1 MNKDQLK
8 KLEADLWSAADKL
21 RANSDLKSSE
31 YSTPVLGLIFLK
43 FADNNY
49 QRHEKTILAEYQ
61 QLQGTRR
68 EKPVSEVAIEQ
79 CGFYLP
85 DHARYDYLL
94 NLPEEKDI
102 AKALKAAMK
111 AIEEYKPELE
121 GVLPKDEYAALTR
134 TDKTLPQQ
142 LLRTFADIPADASG
156 DLFGQIYE
164 YFLGEFARSEG
175 QKGGEFFTPRSVVRL
190 MVEII
195 EPHGGKVFD
204 PACGSGG
211 MFVQSAHFIAEHRK
225 ELQGADSG
233 VYVCGLEKT
242 LDTVKLARMNLAVN
256 GLRGE
261 IKQANTYYDDHF
273 DSFGAFDYVLA
284 NPPFNVDEV
293 SLSGVEKDRRFNTYG
308 IPRNKSKVKKADAGK
323 ETVPNANYLWI
334 NLFATSLK
342 PQGRAALVM
351 ANSASDARHSEA
363 DIRKTLIENNL
374 IYAML
379 TLPSNMFYTV
389 TLPATLWFF
398 DKAKPDETILFIDA
412 RNIFTQIDR
421 AHREF
426 SEEHIQNIAI
436 ISHLHKGQR
445 DKFVRLVDRY
455 FAMGMARLIE
465 NRQKVEPVSVQL
477 LEVLDD
483 ATGRQAMGELVQC
496 WRELDK
502 LQDHYQ
508 HYLQQSTLVIPND
521 SEESSINT
529 RNKIS
534 PFSRNDSQGDR
545 IGSQENRH
553 HNQMNRTDSGITDNP
568 VIPNGCEESL
578 TSASDKI
585 SPVGRNDSSD
595 TNNSVIPNASE
606 ESFVHG
612 KISPFSRNDSDN
624 ADNSVIPNASEE
636 SYAYTES
643 SAATVNARNRAQHQL
658 REVFDPFFAALHDS
672 LKRLDKTVRQHE
684 KQQAELAQLEGKRA
698 ATDRRTKALKAALE
712 ELHQEVKNAEIYYQ
726 HIHWL
731 QERFPNAEYEDVTGL
746 CKLATPEEIKEQDYS
761 LNPGRYVGVVIEE
774 DGKTEEE
781 FIAELLAMNDELSGL
796 NGAARRLEEV
806 INININNLV
815 DNS

>member
-49 QRHEKTILAEYQ
+49 QRHVKAILAEYQ

-68 EKPVSEVAIEQ
+68 EKPVSEIAIEQ

-85 DHARYDYLL
+85 DHARYGYLL

-102 AKALKAAMK
+102 AKAIKAAMK

-398 DKAKPDETILFIDA
+398 DKAKPDDRILFIDA

-445 DKFVRLVDRY
+445 NKFVRIIDRY

-465 NRQKVEPVSVQL
+465 NRQKVEPVSAQL

-483 ATGRQAMGELVQC
+483 VTGRQAMDELVRC
-496 WRELDK
+496 WKELDK

-521 SEESSINT
+521 SEES
-529 RNKIS
+529 
-534 PFSRNDSQGDR
+534 
-545 IGSQENRH
+545 
-553 HNQMNRTDSGITDNP
+553 
-568 VIPNGCEESL
+568 
-578 TSASDKI
+578 
-585 SPVGRNDSSD
+585 
-595 TNNSVIPNASE
+595 
-606 ESFVHG
+606 
-612 KISPFSRNDSDN
+612 
-624 ADNSVIPNASEE
+624 
-636 SYAYTES
+636 YAYTES
-643 SAATVNARNRAQHQL
+643 SAATVNVKNQAQHQL
-658 REVFDPFFAALHDS
+658 REVFNPFFAALHDS
-672 LKRLDKTVRQHE
+672 LKWIDKTVRQHE
-684 KQQAELAQLEGKRA
+684 KQQAELAQMEGKRA
-698 ATDRRTKALKAALE
+698 ATDRRTKALKTALE
-712 ELHQEVKNAEIYYQ
+712 ELHQEVKNAEVYYR

-781 FIAELLAMNDELSGL
+781 FIKELLAMSDELASL
-796 NGAARRLEEV
+796 NSAARELEEV
-806 INININNLV
+806 ITHNTREV
-815 DNS
+815 VGEE